1 VRKVTALLAMAL
13 LLGPGP
19 ARAIVIAEEI
29 RVPVKVTDLYG
40 KTVEQAIV
48 VGLFHESSA
57 PGPYP
62 LLVLNHGRAA
72 TPAGFARVTV
82 KDYGAAAR
90 WLAVNF
96 GFLVAVPIRVG
107 YGASGGPDVEYSGD
121 CRQRNFPPVYHA
133 AAVQSLAVLGELRKR
148 ADRCAGPRRDD
159 GPVLRRRDGDRARG
173 HEPGRRA
180 GRDQLRRRRG
190 RQAGHAPARSV
201 QPAGAEAPVRGLRQD
216 RAHADAVAV
225 LGERPVLG
233 PEAARRVVRGLQGGG
248 GQGEFAAF
256 PPVSDDGHRL
266 FSRAPQLWQP
276 RVREFLISVGYK
288 PL

>member
-1 VRKVTALLAMAL
+1 MRKVTALLAMAL

-48 VGLFHESSA
+48 VGLFRESSA

-148 ADRCAGPRRDD
+148 ADA
-159 GPVLRRRDGDRARG
+159 A
-173 HEPGRRA
+173 
-180 GRDQLRRRRG
+180 
-190 RQAGHAPARSV
+190 
-201 QPAGAEAPVRGLRQD
+201 QD
-216 RAHADAVAV
+216 RAVMMGQSFGGATAIALAAMSPDGVQGAINFA
-225 LGERPVLG
+225 GGGGGRPDTHPRDPCSQPGLKRLFEGYGRTARMPTLWLYSENDQYWG
-233 PEAARRVVRGLQGGG
+233 PKLPVEWFEAFKAAG

-276 RVREFLISVGYK
+276 RVREFLISAGYK